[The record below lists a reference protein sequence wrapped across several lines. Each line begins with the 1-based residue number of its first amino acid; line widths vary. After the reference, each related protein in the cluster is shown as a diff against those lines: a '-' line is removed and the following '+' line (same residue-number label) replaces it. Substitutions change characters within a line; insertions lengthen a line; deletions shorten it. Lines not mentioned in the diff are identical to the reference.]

1 MKTSRIKFII
11 IILLS
16 IISVFGYAGCS
27 GEDHEGHDQTR
38 QAAKADLYYCPMHP
52 EVTSDKPGVCPI
64 CHMDLVKR
72 TDTGASS
79 QSMGNTIML
88 SDQDITLAN
97 ISTIKVGKKKLS
109 GTVKTF
115 GYLDFAE
122 PNRKTISSR
131 FSGRIEKLFAN
142 QTGEYVKAG
151 SPLFEIYSPDI
162 SQAQN
167 DYLIAYRNNKN
178 NSNQTSA
185 MMLNS
190 SRKKLELLGIT
201 GKQVKELE
209 QTGEVQLTIT
219 YYSPYSGT
227 VLEKK
232 INEGAY
238 VNEGTALYEIADLSV
253 LWNITEAY
261 ISDLSYIKVGDN
273 AEMTMQAYPGE
284 VFKGRITFIYPVANS
299 ESRTVKVRSEFVNK
313 GNKLKPQMFTE
324 TSFSRSAA
332 EGIVVPD
339 EAVIITGER
348 NVVWVRVG
356 GNSFSPRN
364 VQLGAKFGSE
374 YQVLSGLKAGEEI
387 AATGAYLLDSES
399 QLKGGGQT
407 PAEEHKH

>member
-1 MKTSRIKFII
+1 MRTNRIKSII

-27 GEDHEGHDQTR
+27 SEDHEGHEQAQ

-97 ISTIKVGKKKLS
+97 VSTIKVGKKKLS

-167 DYLIAYRNNKN
+167 DYLIAYRNSKT
-178 NSNQTSA
+178 NSNETSA

-201 GKQVKELE
+201 DKQVKVLE
-209 QTGEVQLTIT
+209 QTGEVQLTVT

-261 ISDLSYIKVGDN
+261 ISDLSYIKVGDQ

-299 ESRTVKVRSEFVNK
+299 ESRTVKVRSEFINK

-356 GNSFSPRN
+356 SNSFSPRN

-374 YQVLSGLKAGEEI
+374 YQVLSGLKPGEEI

-399 QLKGGGQT
+399 QLKGGSA

>member
-1 MKTSRIKFII
+1 
-11 IILLS
+11 
-16 IISVFGYAGCS
+16 
-27 GEDHEGHDQTR
+27 
-38 QAAKADLYYCPMHP
+38 
-52 EVTSDKPGVCPI
+52 
-64 CHMDLVKR
+64 
-72 TDTGASS
+72 
-79 QSMGNTIML
+79 
-88 SDQDITLAN
+88 
-97 ISTIKVGKKKLS
+97 KKKLS
-109 GTVKTF
+109 GAVKTF

-131 FSGRIEKLFAN
+131 FSGRVEKLFAN
-142 QTGEYVKAG
+142 QTGEYVKTG

-167 DYLIAYRNNKN
+167 DYLIAYRNNKS
-178 NSNQTSA
+178 NSNETST

-201 GKQVKELE
+201 GKQIKELE

>member
-1 MKTSRIKFII
+1 M
-11 IILLS
+11 
-16 IISVFGYAGCS
+16 SVLGYAGCS
-27 GEDHEGHDQTR
+27 GEGHEGHEQTQ
-38 QAAKADLYYCPMHP
+38 QAVKADLYYCPMHP

-79 QSMGNTIML
+79 QSMGNAIML
-88 SDQDITLAN
+88 SDQNITLAN
-97 ISTIKVGKKKLS
+97 VSTIKVGKKKLS
-109 GTVKTF
+109 GMVKTF

-142 QTGEYVKAG
+142 QTGEYIKAD

-178 NSNQTSA
+178 NSSETSA
-185 MMLNS
+185 MVLNS

-209 QTGEVQLTIT
+209 QTGEVQLTVT

-261 ISDLSYIKVGDN
+261 ISDLSYIKVGDQ

-284 VFKGRITFIYPVANS
+284 IFKGRITFIYPVANS

-324 TSFSRSAA
+324 TSFSRSAE
-332 EGIVVPD
+332 EGVTIPD
-339 EAVIITGER
+339 ESVIITGER

-356 GNSFSPRN
+356 DNSFSPRN
-364 VQLGAKFGSE
+364 VQLGAKFGNE
-374 YQVLSGLKAGEEI
+374 YQVLSGLKPGEEI

-399 QLKGGGQT
+399 QLKGGSA